1 MTLAYQFVA
10 GLKLEI
16 KEKLA
21 GVEGDFDKLLTK
33 ARFKEAKIKEW
44 RSEVAKSG
52 RTQRAP
58 TEPVAREGKKPPVF
72 FGARR
77 RENPSIQ
84 CHNCGGL
91 GHIARQCTV
100 SRRAT
105 TRETQARGGQI
116 KSSHLVNGLDGHQ
129 ESGCWER
136 SKRAAMEGASAI
148 LNTLTTGEPE
158 RGLSLGPKLRT
169 GLLVNGMPAT
179 ALVDT
184 GSPITILS
192 LSYLLQVWWTQR
204 DKTLPRWKWKEEVIG
219 KLADPTITLKAYNGT
234 PLNVLAEVNVILE
247 KGSHRC
253 EATVMVQE
261 DAPQDVLL
269 GTHCLSQLG
278 IQLTGLEEPPH
289 PNTLAETEEPV
300 ATVKLLHSTKIPAG
314 FGRPV
319 RATLMEDVEAESKRL
334 WMLEPSD
341 DLGQQGAMMEVALVE
356 LDKKQQVTLVVNN
369 CGRNP
374 IHLEAGE
381 RLGTLVEVELT
392 PIGEATEEVQSLSVD
407 TLCSNRSESNNSD
420 RDVRLCQALGVD
432 AMRLTLTQKDE
443 LVKLL
448 LQYSDV
454 FALEEDELGATSA
467 AQHAIDTG
475 VHPPIHQHPR
485 RVPHALKGKIQE
497 LIDDMMRRN
506 VIRPSQSPW
515 ASPVVL
521 VTKRDGS
528 TRFCV
533 DYRRL
538 NSLTKLDMFPLPRID
553 DYLDTLARAKYF
565 SALDLASGYWQ
576 VMMEPGSREKT
587 AFVTHAGLYE
597 FNVMPF
603 GLCNAPAT
611 FQRLMNNVLSGLVP
625 QACLDYIDD
634 VLVYG
639 RTFEQHQ
646 ENLEAVLKRLRDA
659 GLKLKPAK
667 CRLAQE
673 RVKYLGYVVS
683 QEGLSVDEDKV
694 KAVRNFPRP
703 TSVKQVRSFVGLT
716 SYYRRFIPQYAKV
729 AGPLHQLTHSDV
741 PFCWSEECERSFNC
755 LKELLTEAPVL
766 ITPDFAKP
774 FRLETDA
781 SLAGLGAVLAQ
792 ESMDQTI
799 RPVAYAS
806 HTLQGSEK
814 NYSSTELE
822 ALGVIWAT

>member
-1 MTLAYQFVA
+1 MKERELRRRLEVDESVSLDSDRSRGDREPPQPPKEPNTLTSALLTQQLQLIGKFSGETEGGGEETFSDWIEQLELVAEAFGLDDRTQYINVATRLRGQALTFYRSCDKQKMKTYGQLVAALRERFTPVRLKAVESSLFHERKQKDNETVDSYAQELRKLFYRAYPKAKQGDGETESMAKDILAYQFVA

-21 GVEGDFDKLLTK
+21 GVEGDFDQLLTK

-44 RSEVAKSG
+44 QSEVAKSG

-58 TEPVAREGKKPPVF
+58 TEPVAGEGKKPPVF

-77 RENPSIQ
+77 RENPSIR

-136 SKRAAMEGASAI
+136 SKRAAVEGASAI

-158 RGLSLGPKLRT
+158 RGLSLRPKLRT

-184 GSPITILS
+184 GLPITILS

-204 DKTLPRWKWKEEVIG
+204 DKTLPHWKWKEEVIG

-269 GTHCLSQLG
+269 GTDCLSQLG

-319 RATLMEDVEAESKRL
+319 RATLIGDVEAESKRL

-356 LDKKQQVTLVVNN
+356 LDEKQQVTLVVNN

-374 IHLEAGE
+374 VHLEAGE

-392 PIGEATEEVQSLSVD
+392 PIGQATEEVQSLSVD

-420 RDVRLCQALGVD
+420 RDVCLCQALGVD

-538 NSLTKLDMFPLPRID
+538 NSLTKLDV
-553 DYLDTLARAKYF
+553 
-565 SALDLASGYWQ
+565 S
-576 VMMEPGSREKT
+576 T
-587 AFVTHAGLYE
+587 A
-597 FNVMPF
+597 
-603 GLCNAPAT
+603 
-611 FQRLMNNVLSGLVP
+611 
-625 QACLDYIDD
+625 
-634 VLVYG
+634 
-639 RTFEQHQ
+639 
-646 ENLEAVLKRLRDA
+646 
-659 GLKLKPAK
+659 
-667 CRLAQE
+667 
-673 RVKYLGYVVS
+673 
-683 QEGLSVDEDKV
+683 
-694 KAVRNFPRP
+694 
-703 TSVKQVRSFVGLT
+703 
-716 SYYRRFIPQYAKV
+716 
-729 AGPLHQLTHSDV
+729 
-741 PFCWSEECERSFNC
+741 
-755 LKELLTEAPVL
+755 
-766 ITPDFAKP
+766 
-774 FRLETDA
+774 TD
-781 SLAGLGAVLAQ
+781 
-792 ESMDQTI
+792 
-799 RPVAYAS
+799 R
-806 HTLQGSEK
+806 
-814 NYSSTELE
+814 
-822 ALGVIWAT
+822 